1 MNARRGAA
9 ALLALI
15 VLASGCGATGT
26 EVRADA
32 HSRVQDPKPE
42 ATTST
47 WDTGSD
53 DEMARAVVTAVQ
65 FACSAQRLLDASPAD
80 LGDVVRSMW
89 VASEADQALSN
100 ALDRLSALRSA
111 LGDGAGPTRVHQAVL
126 AVRVESATAERV
138 VVSIWSVSVVYRDG
152 AADPQSIWMTYRVT
166 MEPESAAWKVA
177 DSTGVY
183 GPTPDGSVDQV
194 PMTAAEFSAELDGF
208 VDWYGR

>member
-9 ALLALI
+9 ALLALV
-15 VLASGCGATGT
+15 VLASGCGAAGT

-32 HSRVQDPKPE
+32 HGRVHDPKPE
-42 ATTST
+42 ATSST
-47 WDTGSD
+47 RDTGSD

-65 FACSAQRLLDASPAD
+65 FVCSAQRLLDASPAD

-111 LGDGAGPTRVHQAVL
+111 LGDGTGPTRVHQAVL

-138 VVSIWSVSVVYRDG
+138 VVSIWSVSVVYREG
-152 AADPQSIWMTYRVT
+152 AAEPQSVWMTYRVT

-183 GPTPDGSVDQV
+183 GPTPAGSVDQA
-194 PMTAAEFSAELDGF
+194 PSTASEITAELDGF
-208 VDWYGR
+208 VDWYGQ